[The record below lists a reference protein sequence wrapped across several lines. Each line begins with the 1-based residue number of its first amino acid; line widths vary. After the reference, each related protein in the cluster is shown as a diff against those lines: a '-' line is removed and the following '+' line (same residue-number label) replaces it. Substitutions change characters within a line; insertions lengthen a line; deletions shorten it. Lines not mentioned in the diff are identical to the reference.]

1 MLSVTIVLLDIYGQC
16 ERPMW
21 HNVGV
26 LWLIRTG
33 IMLDKKPVEETI
45 VTEFNRS
52 DIHTRILDTVLC
64 SRY

>member
-1 MLSVTIVLLDIYGQC
+1 MLSVTTLLLEVYGQC
-16 ERPMW
+16 ERPVW

-33 IMLDKKPVEETI
+33 IMLDKKPVVEII

-52 DIHTRILDTVLC
+52 DIHTRIRDTV
-64 SRY
+64 